1 MRHFEEHAIGER
13 FVIDHIIYE
22 VRPSDSCVGCALCF
36 TSICFSEEFECL
48 DYRLRFG
55 LCDGISRKDGQD
67 VKFVQVGESD
77 D

>member
-22 VRPSDSCVGCALCF
+22 VRPADSCVGCALCL
-36 TSICFSEEFECL
+36 SEEGECL
-48 DYRLRFG
+48 DYRMRFG
-55 LCDGISRKDGQD
+55 LCSAESRTDGRD

>member
-1 MRHFEEHAIGER
+1 MKHFEEHAIGER

-22 VRPSDSCVGCALCF
+22 VRPADSCEGCALCF
-36 TSICFSEEFECL
+36 SEEGECL
-48 DYRLRFG
+48 DYRMRFG
-55 LCDGISRKDGQD
+55 LCGGESRTDGQA